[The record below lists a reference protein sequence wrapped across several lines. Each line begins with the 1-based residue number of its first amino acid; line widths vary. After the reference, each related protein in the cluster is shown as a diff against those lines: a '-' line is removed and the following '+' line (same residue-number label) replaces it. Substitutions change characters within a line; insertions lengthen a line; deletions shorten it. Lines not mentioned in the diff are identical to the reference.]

1 MKQIQRDSDLIVE
14 EMDLIVRAREDEAQ
28 SVTIDRSK
36 RNDGDE

>member
-14 EMDLIVRAREDEAQ
+14 EMDLIVRAREDDAQ